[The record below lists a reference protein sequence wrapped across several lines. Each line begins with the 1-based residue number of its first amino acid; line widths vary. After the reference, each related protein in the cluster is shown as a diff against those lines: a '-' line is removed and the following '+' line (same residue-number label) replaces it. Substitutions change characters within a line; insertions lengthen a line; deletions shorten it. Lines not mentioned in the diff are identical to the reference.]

1 MRAENMTVSNSTYDQ
16 IRIQPITSGVN
27 GQIDVLKLSNI
38 YTKGGLCKID
48 RVRAD
53 VVDILLN
60 EVGKG
65 NGFSLKDFTISTST
79 TYQVGNLS
87 DNVEVVISPP

>member
-38 YTKGGLCKID
+38 AQVAAIAL
-48 RVRAD
+48 
-53 VVDILLN
+53 DIL
-60 EVGKG
+60 
-65 NGFSLKDFTISTST
+65 TR
-79 TYQVGNLS
+79 
-87 DNVEVVISPP
+87 

>member
-65 NGFSLKDFTISTST
+65 NGFSLKDFTIATST
-79 TYQVGNLS
+79 TYQVGNVS